1 MTAGAEFDAEVASL
15 AQRHAP
21 EVWETALRA
30 AKDQATAVLTRRLA
44 DAILAGAAG
53 PRSGSAL
60 GPDIPQPRPGLCA
73 YAITWSHAQVP
84 ENVAGSDVVPAVRL
98 IAHENLAILVAQVDL
113 AAFAGLEHEA
123 GPTDTVA
130 PDSRLAMLARQHDA
144 VIRAIFHDCPA
155 LPLRFGTVV
164 RDERAAL
171 HLLEE
176 RRTEVAEW
184 LARVDGHR
192 EWGVRVVRPEPEP
205 ESIREVPL
213 DGISGTEYL
222 ALRARQLD
230 DGQHAKALARDA
242 VNALHELLRQCS
254 TDAVQREQPHAFFDA
269 AYLVRQD
276 QEETFHGRI
285 RRLEGDLA
293 TVGMTAR
300 TTGPWPPYSFAPA
313 QLEVQR

>member
-1 MTAGAEFDAEVASL
+1 MTAGAESDADVASL

-30 AKDQATAVLTRRLA
+30 AKDQATAVLTRRLT

-53 PRSGSAL
+53 PRSGPAP

-84 ENVAGSDVVPAVRL
+84 ENVAGSDVAPAVRL
-98 IAHENLAILVAQVDL
+98 IVHENLALLVAQVDL

-171 HLLEE
+171 RLLEE
-176 RRTEVAEW
+176 RRAEVAEW

-192 EWGVRVVRPEPEP
+192 EWGVRVVRPEPHP

-213 DGISGTEYL
+213 EGISGTEYL

-230 DGQHAKALARDA
+230 DGRHAKALARDA
-242 VNALHELLRQCS
+242 VNALHDSLAGCS

-285 RRLEGDLA
+285 RRLEDDLA
-293 TVGMTAR
+293 TAGMTAR

-313 QLEVQR
+313 QLEVRR